1 MSPIGP
7 IRPILKPCD
16 RRCRI
21 LLVIMMKLICILIA
35 LCLAAS
41 VSASAADLRSR
52 IRQETGDFKD
62 ISLTCK
68 VLQADH
74 DALRKIGKDFPKSY
88 EFKSTLVRFKAPDKM
103 KMEGKLGMV
112 KIEIIIN
119 GNRKI
124 TIIPPIHYR
133 KREDISDK
141 PHKRQTDLDVGMI
154 TDSLWR
160 GYIVTSI
167 DDDGP
172 ADRITFCREN
182 SKDKKLVAWVDDKSL
197 KLLKVEKYESDGRLI
212 SRYIYSGHSLINGV
226 AWVPSK
232 IQVYNC
238 DGKLAGT
245 TSYENIKINTGI
257 PDSVFDF

>member
-1 MSPIGP
+1 
-7 IRPILKPCD
+7 
-16 RRCRI
+16 
-21 LLVIMMKLICILIA
+21 MKTIITLIT
-35 LCLAAS
+35 LCLA

-52 IRQETGDFKD
+52 IRQETGDFRD
-62 ISLTCK
+62 ITLTCK
-68 VLQADH
+68 VLQADQKE
-74 DALRKIGKDFPKSY
+74 LKKIGKDFPKSY
-88 EFKSTLVRFKAPDKM
+88 EFKSTLIRFKSPDKM

-112 KIEIIIN
+112 RIEIVIN
-119 GNRKI
+119 GNRKL
-124 TIIPPIHYR
+124 TSIPPIHYR
-133 KREDISDK
+133 KKEDISDK

-154 TDSLWR
+154 TESLWR
-160 GYIVTSI
+160 DYIVSSI

-182 SKDKKLVAWVDDKSL
+182 SKTKKLVAWVDDKSL

-226 AWVPSK
+226 VWVPSK

-238 DGKLAGT
+238 DGNLAGT
-245 TSYENIKINTGI
+245 TGYENIKVNTGI